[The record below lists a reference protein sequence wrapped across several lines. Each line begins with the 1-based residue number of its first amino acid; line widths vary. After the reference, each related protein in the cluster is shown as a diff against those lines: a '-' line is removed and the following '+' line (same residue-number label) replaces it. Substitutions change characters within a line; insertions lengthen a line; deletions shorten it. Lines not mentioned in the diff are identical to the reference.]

1 MELNMNRANDAL
13 LLTRPPADGGAVS
26 PFGHRQAMNFAPF
39 AQSLADKG
47 LPYAEVWAY
56 AAVAAEILGPI
67 ALILGALPTYTALL
81 LLVFVVAAT
90 GISHRFW
97 EFADAGARRGQEI
110 SFYKNVGI
118 VAGLLF
124 YLASGAGSWSV
135 AGLMSR
141 KPSSRPTSILR
152 RNLPGPRHNEW

>member
-1 MELNMNRANDAL
+1 MNRANDAL
-13 LLTRPPADGGAVS
+13 LLLARLLMAALFLPSGIAK
-26 PFGHRQAMNFAPF
+26 AMNFAPF
-39 AQSLADKG
+39 AESLADKG

-67 ALILGALPTYTALL
+67 ALILGVFPTYTALL
-81 LLVFVVAAT
+81 LLVFVAVAT

-124 YLASGAGSWSV
+124 YCVGGAGSWSI

-141 KPSSRPTSILR
+141 KPSEPAKADA
-152 RNLPGPRHNEW
+152 PQEPAKAAA